1 MKFCFSHCVHGKELF
16 KTFNFADRVGL
27 KKKIFTGI
35 YKSDTAAEFCAS
47 VLSYCFKLIFEDIIE
62 NNCTFELPLVA
73 KRHAEIYIQPIVGDE
88 LKNGLKAGKWRELD
102 VWNSDFTAYDIV
114 MTFDKKSERKTKK
127 ISLTSEM
134 RKKLYDNIN
143 NGKKYF

>member
-1 MKFCFSHCVHGKELF
+1 M
-16 KTFNFADRVGL
+16 
-27 KKKIFTGI
+27 
-35 YKSDTAAEFCAS
+35 
-47 VLSYCFKLIFEDIIE
+47 
-62 NNCTFELPLVA
+62 PLVA

-102 VWNSDFTAYDIV
+102 VWNSDFTAYDMV

>member
-1 MKFCFSHCVHGKELF
+1 MKFCFSHCVHGRDLF

-27 KKKIFTGI
+27 KKKIFNGI
-35 YKSDTAAEFCAS
+35 YKADTSSEFCAS

-88 LKNGLKAGKWRELD
+88 LKNGLKAGKWR
-102 VWNSDFTAYDIV
+102 N
-114 MTFDKKSERKTKK
+114 
-127 ISLTSEM
+127 
-134 RKKLYDNIN
+134 LYEILILQHMIWLWLLIKRVNAKQKRFLLHLKWEKNYMII
-143 NGKKYF
+143 

>member
-1 MKFCFSHCVHGKELF
+1 MKFCFSHCAYGKELF
-16 KTFNFADRVGL
+16 KTFDFAKRVGL

-35 YKSDTAAEFCAS
+35 YKADTAVEFCAS

-62 NNCTFELPLVA
+62 NNYTFRLPLVA
-73 KRHAEIYIQPIVGDE
+73 KRKAEIYIQPIVGNE
-88 LKNGLKAGKWRELD
+88 LKNGLKAGKFRNLD
-102 VWNSDFTAYDIV
+102 IWNSDFTAYEMV
-114 MTFDKKSERKTKK
+114 MTFDKKSERVTKK
-127 ISLTSEM
+127 ISLTAEM